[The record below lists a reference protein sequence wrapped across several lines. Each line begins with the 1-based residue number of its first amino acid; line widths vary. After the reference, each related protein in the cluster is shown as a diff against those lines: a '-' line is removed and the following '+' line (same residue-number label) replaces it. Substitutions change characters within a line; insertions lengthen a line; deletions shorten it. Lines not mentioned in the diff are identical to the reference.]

1 VAALTRQIAGADA
14 APETQKLACR
24 IAEAQVALRRLRGLR
39 HAASRPKESMA
50 RRGKHTALFGP
61 PPLFDGEDSKIY
73 DQVVAEISAAVRPA
87 DNFENI

>member
-1 VAALTRQIAGADA
+1 
-14 APETQKLACR
+14 
-24 IAEAQVALRRLRGLR
+24 
-39 HAASRPKESMA
+39 MA

-87 DNFENI
+87 DNFENIWVRQVVDLTIDVAQLRRLKAHLMRKHID